1 MKLTLTSLFLL
12 LSLCFAENFGNQIQT
27 LAVEEKFE
35 EKLANDFGGT
45 TQHGLQPVND
55 FVPGSERRLADL
67 TPVEYFLLDLGLSM
81 EQSTSIKDLFFYAVN
96 ATDPIYFS
104 FTFEPFFAPMAYEEY
119 GIAFAELVE
128 TIETT
133 LTGVVEILT
142 PVLDTI
148 LVQVVP
154 ILENLDLENT
164 TSPEDIMLL
173 LPLFA
178 DFIELLEPLT
188 GPLTLAVLPLAEPF
202 LPLLPL
208 LDLDLLP
215 AIEQYAK
222 DELGIEDECDAI
234 QFLDPTCSCTNT
246 TLDCESV
253 YIGFTNQTDL
263 GPELEFLFKNQFN
276 NESLLI
282 EVLPLSPMGPVCN
295 TYLAD
300 LPCECDMSDLCFS
313 FDCSAY
319 SEEIVFDSCAIVE
332 DFFDVDETM
341 APTMALPDS
350 DSSGSSMVPSLVTVV
365 GLAFAYLAL

>member
-27 LAVEEKFE
+27 LAVEDNFE
-35 EKLANDFGGT
+35 EKLPNEFGGT
-45 TQHGLQPVND
+45 EQHGLQPVHD
-55 FVPGSERRLADL
+55 FVPGSVRRLADL

-104 FTFEPFFAPMAYEEY
+104 YTFEPFFAPMAYEEY

-128 TIETT
+128 TIKTAVT
-133 LTGVVEILT
+133 KVVGILT
-142 PVLDTI
+142 PALDAI
-148 LVQVVP
+148 LVEVGP
-154 ILENLDLENT
+154 ILENLDLDT
-164 TSPEDIMLL
+164 ASPEDIMSL
-173 LPLFA
+173 LPLLEG
-178 DFIELLEPLT
+178 DLTELLEPLAL
-188 GPLTLAVLPLAEPF
+188 PISLAILPLSEPF

-208 LDLDLLP
+208 LSLNLLP

-222 DELGIEDECDAI
+222 DELGIEDDCDAI

-253 YIGFTNQTDL
+253 YIGFTNQTDS
-263 GPELEFLFKNQFN
+263 GPELEFLFKNQ
-276 NESLLI
+276 SLLI
-282 EVLPLSPMGPVCN
+282 EVLPMSPIGPVCK

-300 LPCECDMSDLCFS
+300 LPCECDMSNLPCFS

-319 SEEIVFDSCAIVE
+319 NEEIVFDSCAIVE
-332 DFFDVDETM
+332 DFLDVDETM
-341 APTMALPDS
+341 APAMAPN